1 MLELSA
7 IWTPAVQQQLFRA
20 LLNAM
25 ARPGSL
31 EKNVRFAEG
40 GPSGLPVLA
49 MLVDGEVSLADPHQL
64 LQKSDWP
71 LLQSAEK
78 PADTADYV
86 LCAGDRTPE
95 FVPKLGTL
103 TSPEQSA
110 TLVISVGNL
119 NAGPT
124 RLKLKGPG
132 IAETTSLDIDGLDRS
147 WIRARQDWVDE
158 FPLGVDLILVSE
170 TQLAAIPRTTKV
182 EVL

>member
-1 MLELSA
+1 MLELSL
-7 IWTPAVQQQLFRA
+7 IWKPEIQQQLFRA

-31 EKNVRFAEG
+31 EESVCTPEG
-40 GPSGLPVLA
+40 GASGLPVLA

-64 LQKSDWP
+64 LQKRDWS
-71 LLQSAEK
+71 LLQASEK
-78 PADTADYV
+78 SADTADYV
-86 LCAGDRTPE
+86 LCNGKRTAE
-95 FVPKLGTL
+95 FTPKLGTL

-110 TLVISVGNL
+110 TLVIAVSDL
-119 NAGPT
+119 NSGTT
-124 RLKLKGPG
+124 RLKLMGPG
-132 IAETTSLDIDGLDRS
+132 IAETTYLHIDGLDTS
-147 WIRARQDWVDE
+147 WIQARQDWVCE